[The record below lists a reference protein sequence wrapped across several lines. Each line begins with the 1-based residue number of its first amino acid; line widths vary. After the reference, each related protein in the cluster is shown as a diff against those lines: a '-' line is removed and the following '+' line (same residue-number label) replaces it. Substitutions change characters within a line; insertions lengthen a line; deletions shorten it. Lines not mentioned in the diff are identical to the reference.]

1 MPYVLAQRWIS
12 DTESDLG
19 LGTVVAVDVRTVT
32 ILFSAT
38 GESRHFS
45 RTDAPLTRVIFNPGD
60 TILSHEQWSLL
71 VTEVKEDN
79 GLIMYIGT
87 RTDTDEQNVS
97 LREVMLCHNIRF
109 NKPQDRM
116 FAGQIERMNHFALR
130 YDCLNVRHQ
139 MAQNDLL
146 GLAGT
151 RASLIPHQLHIA
163 KEVGSRYAPRVLLA
177 DEVGLGKTIEAGM
190 IIVQQVL
197 SGRAERVLI
206 LLPETLQHQWLV
218 EMRRR
223 FNLNFAIF
231 DEERCVEAN
240 MDADNPFDTEQLI
253 IASLSLL
260 RKGTR
265 YKQALDGDWDL
276 VVVDEAHHLE
286 WNSEKPSREYNIVE
300 GLAKNTP
307 GILLLTATPDQLG
320 HESHFARLRLLDPD
334 RFYDYQ
340 AFLAEEQAYQHV
352 ASAAN
357 ELLEQQTLSQ
367 ETKDVLITLLKER
380 DITTLLQAIDDEDGK
395 STARDTLLKL
405 LLERHGTSRV
415 LMRNT
420 RQAVKGFPQR
430 IVNTYSLPM
439 PNQYATSIKVA
450 KMMGSNKSISEG
462 AHKSLYPEEIFQ
474 EFEGQDATWWA
485 FDPRIDWLIE
495 LIKDS
500 KEKMLVICA
509 HAQTALVIEQA
520 LRVKEG
526 IRSAVFHEG
535 LSIIERDK
543 SAAYFAQS
551 ENGAQVLV
559 CSEIGSEGR
568 NFQFSRHL
576 VLFDLPLNPDLL
588 EQRIGRL
595 DRIGQENDIQLH
607 LPYLEGSSQ
616 KVLLDWY
623 HQGLNAF
630 EKTCPSG
637 GIVFNEVKESLFA
650 LLHDQETSVSSL
662 EEVIKQTSDIH
673 QVLKEKIENGRDRL
687 LELNSGGQKSGQA
700 IAARI
705 AKDDNGTQLPTFMFN
720 MMDICGV
727 EQEDHSDNA
736 LILKPGGHMLHSN
749 FPGIDEDGTTVTF
762 SRDTALA
769 REDFQFI
776 NWEHP
781 MVQGSI
787 DMVLSDTTGNN
798 AVSVLKSK
806 ALPAGTMLLELIF
819 VADTS
824 APKKYHIGRFLPPTP
839 MRLLMDKKGNE
850 LNNNISYEKLSDQL
864 SPIGRHIASK
874 LVGASQA
881 FIHQQV
887 QEGTNK
893 AQASLETIKA
903 GALEKMTQVLDMEL
917 ERLIDLKAVNP
928 NIRDEEI
935 AHLQTEKLQLA
946 KYIDNAQVQLDCL
959 RFIVVSPD

>member
-19 LGTVVAVDVRTVT
+19 LGTVVAVEGRTVT
-32 ILFSAT
+32 VLFSAT

-45 RTDAPLTRVIFNPGD
+45 REEAPLTRVIFNIGD
-60 TILSHEQWSLL
+60 SIKSHEGWNMI
-71 VTEVKEDN
+71 VTDLKDDN
-79 GLIMYIGT
+79 GLITYTGD
-87 RTDTDEQNVS
+87 REDNDETDVK

-116 FAGQIERMNHFALR
+116 FAGQIERMNHFSLR
-130 YDCLNVRHQ
+130 YDCLIQRHKMQ
-139 MAQNDLL
+139 QSDLL

-190 IIVQQVL
+190 IILQQVL
-197 SGRAERVLI
+197 TGRAERVLI
-206 LLPETLQHQWLV
+206 LLPDSLQHQWLV

-231 DEERCVEAN
+231 DEERCIEAGL
-240 MDADNPFDTEQLI
+240 DAENPFESEQLI

-260 RKGTR
+260 RKNVH

-276 VVVDEAHHLE
+276 IVVDEAHHLE
-286 WNSEKPSREYNIVE
+286 WNSIKPSREYRIVE
-300 GLAKNTP
+300 GLAQQTP

-340 AFLAEEQAYQHV
+340 SFLNEEKEYQHV
-352 ASAAN
+352 ATAAN
-357 ELLEQQTLSQ
+357 ELMEQQALSDDTRSTL
-367 ETKDVLITLLKER
+367 TKMLKER
-380 DITTLLQAIDDEDGK
+380 DISDLLDNIAQDPASASRDELLQ
-395 STARDTLLKL
+395 L
-405 LLERHGTSRV
+405 LLDRHGTSRV

-420 RQAVKGFPQR
+420 RHAVKGFPKR
-430 IVNTYSLPM
+430 ILNTYPLPM
-439 PNQYATSIKVA
+439 PKQYSGSIKVA
-450 KMMGSNKSISEG
+450 KLMGGKQSV
-462 AHKSLYPEEIFQ
+462 AQLALQSLYPEEIFQ
-474 EFEGQDATWWA
+474 SFEGKDASWWA
-485 FDPRIDWLIE
+485 FDPRIQWLIE
-495 LIKDS
+495 LIKSS
-500 KEKMLVICA
+500 KEKLLVICA
-509 HAQTALVIEQA
+509 HADTALVIEQA
-520 LRVKEG
+520 LRVKEA

-535 LSIIERDK
+535 LSLIERDK
-543 SAAYFAQS
+543 AAAFFAES

-568 NFQFSRHL
+568 NFQFARHL

-595 DRIGQENDIQLH
+595 DPIGQANDIQLH
-607 LPYLEGSSQ
+607 VPYLEGSSQ
-616 KVLLDWY
+616 KILLDWY
-623 HQGLNAF
+623 HQGLNSF
-630 EKTCPSG
+630 QETCPSG
-637 GIVFNEVKESLFA
+637 GLVFSDVQDALFDLLNDEETASQDLASLISTT
-650 LLHDQETSVSSL
+650 HEM
-662 EEVIKQTSDIH
+662 H
-673 QVLKEKIENGRDRL
+673 QQLKEKVEQGRDRL
-687 LELNSGGQKSGQA
+687 LELNSGGQKSGKE

-705 AKDDNGTQLPTFMFN
+705 AKIDDGHELPTFMFN
-720 MMDICGV
+720 MLDICGV

-736 LILKPGGHMLHSN
+736 IILRPSGHMLTGQ
-749 FPGIDEDGTTVTF
+749 FPALGEEGTTVTF
-762 SRDTALA
+762 SRETALA

-787 DMVLSDTTGNN
+787 DMILSDTTGNN
-798 AVSVLKSK
+798 AVSGLKSK

-824 APKKYHIGRFLPPTP
+824 APKKYHIGRFLPATP
-839 MRLLMDKKGNE
+839 MRLLMDKNGNN
-850 LNNNISYEKLSDQL
+850 LHKNISYDKLSVQL

-874 LVGASQA
+874 LVTASQA
-881 FIHQQV
+881 FIHLQV
-887 QEGTNK
+887 QQSSSLAQDALVDIK
-893 AQASLETIKA
+893 AQALA
-903 GALEKMTQVLDMEL
+903 KMNAELDSEL
-917 ERLIDLKAVNP
+917 SRLVDLQSVNP

-935 AHLQTEKLQLA
+935 EHLRTEQAQLA

-959 RFIVVSPD
+959 RFIVVSPE

>member
-12 DTESDLG
+12 DTESELG
-19 LGTVVAVDVRTVT
+19 LGTVVAVENRSVTV
-32 ILFSAT
+32 LFSAT
-38 GESRHFS
+38 GESRLFS
-45 RTDAPLTRVIFNPGD
+45 RTDAPLTRVIFNSGD
-60 TILSHEQWSLL
+60 SVQSHEGWSL
-71 VTEVKEDN
+71 TITDTKEN
-79 GLIMYIGT
+79 SGLITYIGT
-87 RTDTDEQNVS
+87 RDDTQETDVS

-116 FAGQIERMNHFALR
+116 FAGQIERMNHFSLR
-130 YDCLNVRHQ
+130 YDCLTQRHAMQ
-139 MAQNDLL
+139 QSDLL

-190 IIVQQVL
+190 IILQQVL
-197 SGRAERVLI
+197 TGRAERVLI
-206 LLPETLQHQWLV
+206 LLPDSLQHQWLV

-231 DEERCVEAN
+231 DQERCAEAN
-240 MDADNPFDTEQLI
+240 LDAENPFDTEQLI
-253 IASLSLL
+253 ITSLSLL
-260 RKGTR
+260 RNNTR

-286 WNSEKPSREYNIVE
+286 WNSEKPSREYRIVE
-300 GLAKNTP
+300 GLSQNTP

-340 AFLAEEQAYQHV
+340 SFLDEETAYQDV
-352 ASAAN
+352 ANAAN
-357 ELLEQQTLSQ
+357 ELIEQEQLTAEAKALLV
-367 ETKDVLITLLKER
+367 ELLKER
-380 DITTLLQAIDDEDGK
+380 SITVLLNDIEANPKSKSRETLLQ
-395 STARDTLLKL
+395 L
-405 LLERHGTSRV
+405 LLDRHGTSRV

-420 RQAVKGFPQR
+420 RQAVKGFPKR
-430 IVNTYSLPM
+430 IVNTYPLPM
-439 PNQYATSIKVA
+439 PGQYATSIKVS
-450 KMMGSNKSISEG
+450 KMMGGSKSIDVT
-462 AHKSLYPEEIFQ
+462 ALQSLYPEEIFQ
-474 EFEGQDATWWA
+474 EFEGKNASWWA
-485 FDPRIDWLIE
+485 FDPRIEWLIE
-495 LIKDS
+495 LIKSS
-500 KEKMLVICA
+500 KEKILIICA

-520 LRVKEG
+520 LRVKEA

-535 LSIIERDK
+535 LSLIERDK
-543 SAAYFAQS
+543 AAAYFAQS
-551 ENGAQVLV
+551 EDGAQVLV

-630 EKTCPSG
+630 AETCPSG
-637 GIVFNEVKESLFA
+637 GMVFGQVQDALFE
-650 LLHDQETSVSSL
+650 LLNDQETAQQTLESVI
-662 EEVIKQTSDIH
+662 EQTSSAH
-673 QVLKEKIENGRDRL
+673 QALKAKVEQGRDRL
-687 LELNSGGQKSGQA
+687 LELNSGGQSKGKE
-700 IAARI
+700 IAERI
-705 AKDDNGTQLPTFMFN
+705 KKVDNGTVLPTFMFN
-720 MMDICGV
+720 MLDICGV
-727 EQEDHSDNA
+727 EQEDHSENA
-736 LILKPGGHMLHSN
+736 IILRPSSHMLHSH
-749 FPGIDEDGTTVTF
+749 FPAIDEDGTTVTF
-762 SRDTALA
+762 SRETALS
-769 REDFQFI
+769 REDFQFV

-798 AVSVLKSK
+798 SVAVLKSK

-824 APKKYHIGRFLPPTP
+824 APKKYHIGRFLPATP
-839 MRLLMDKKGNE
+839 IRLLMDKNGND
-850 LNNNISYEKLSDQL
+850 LSGNVSYEKLSDQL

-874 LVGASQA
+874 LVTASQA

-887 QEGTNK
+887 QIGNDKVQE
-893 AQASLETIKA
+893 SLAVIKA
-903 GALEKMTQVLDMEL
+903 AASEKMSQALNKEI
-917 ERLIDLKAVNP
+917 ERLTDLKAINP
-928 NIRDEEI
+928 NIRQEEI
-935 AHLQTEKLQLA
+935 SHLETEQQQLA
-946 KYIDNAQVQLDCL
+946 QYIDNAQVQLDCL
-959 RFIVVSPD
+959 RYIVVSPE

>member
-19 LGTVVAVDVRTVT
+19 LGTVVAVDARTVT

-45 RTDAPLTRVIFNPGD
+45 RNDAPLTRVIFNVGD
-60 TILSHEQWSLL
+60 TIQSHEEWSIV
-71 VTEVKEDN
+71 VTDAKEDK
-79 GLIMYIGT
+79 GLITYTGT
-87 RTDTDEQNVS
+87 RTDTDEQDVS

-130 YDCLNVRHQ
+130 YDCLTARHQ

-197 SGRAERVLI
+197 TGRAERVLI

-223 FNLNFAIF
+223 FNLNFTIF

-240 MDADNPFDTEQLI
+240 MDAENPFDTEQLI

-286 WNSEKPSREYNIVE
+286 WNSEKPSREYSIVE
-300 GLAKNTP
+300 GLAQNTP

-340 AFLAEEQAYQHV
+340 AFLAEEKEYQHV

-357 ELLEQQTLSQ
+357 ELLEQSTLSSD
-367 ETKDVLITLLKER
+367 TKDVLTSLLKER
-380 DITTLLQAIDDEDGK
+380 DISELLAEIDADEQ
-395 STARDTLLKL
+395 SSARDTLLKL

-430 IVNTYSLPM
+430 IVNTYPLPM

-450 KMMGSNKSISEG
+450 KMMGGAKSVAEG
-462 AHKSLYPEEIFQ
+462 AQKSLYPEEIFQ
-474 EFEGQDATWWA
+474 EFEGKDASWWA

-495 LIKDS
+495 LIKES

-543 SAAYFAQS
+543 AAAYFAQS
-551 ENGAQVLV
+551 DDGAQVLV

-595 DRIGQENDIQLH
+595 DRIGQANDIQLH

-637 GIVFNEVKESLFA
+637 GIVFNQVKESLFA
-650 LLHDQETSVSSL
+650 LLHDNETCEQSL
-662 EEVIKQTSDIH
+662 EEIIAQTNATH
-673 QVLKEKIENGRDRL
+673 LELKEKIESGRDRL

-700 IAARI
+700 IAKRI
-705 AKDDNGTQLPTFMFN
+705 AKNDNGTQLPTFMFN

-736 LILKPGGHMLHSN
+736 LILKPGGHMLHSH
-749 FPGIDEDGTTVTF
+749 FPGLHEDGTTVTF

-787 DMVLSDTTGNN
+787 DMVLTDTTGNN

-839 MRLLMDKKGNE
+839 MRLLMDKNGNE

-874 LVGASQA
+874 LVGASQP

-893 AQASLETIKA
+893 ANESLTSIKA
-903 GALEKMTQVLDMEL
+903 DALSKMTKELDFEI
-917 ERLIDLKAVNP
+917 ERLTDLKAVNP

-935 AHLQTEKLQLA
+935 THLKTEKSQLT
-946 KYIDNAQVQLDCL
+946 KYIENAQVQLDCL
-959 RFIVVSPD
+959 RFIVVSPE

>member
-19 LGTVVAVDVRTVT
+19 LGTVVAVDARTVT

-45 RTDAPLTRVIFNPGD
+45 RTDAPLTRVIFSPGD
-60 TILSHEQWSLL
+60 TIQSHEEWSLL
-71 VTEVKEDN
+71 VGEVKEDN
-79 GLIMYIGT
+79 GLITYIGT
-87 RTDTDEQNVS
+87 RTDTDEKDVA

-116 FAGQIERMNHFALR
+116 FAGQIERMNHYALR
-130 YDCLNVRHQ
+130 YDCLTARHQ

-163 KEVGSRYAPRVLLA
+163 KEVGSRFAPRVLLA

-190 IIVQQVL
+190 IIVQQLL

-223 FNLNFAIF
+223 FNLNFTIF
-231 DEERCVEAN
+231 DEERCVEAG

-253 IASLSLL
+253 IAALPLIKQS
-260 RKGTR
+260 KR

-276 VVVDEAHHLE
+276 LVVDEAHHLE
-286 WNSEKPSREYNIVE
+286 WDSEKPSREYCVVE
-300 GLAKNTP
+300 GLAQQTP

-340 AFLAEEQAYQHV
+340 AFLKEETEYQFV
-352 ASAAN
+352 ANAAN
-357 ELLEQQTLSQ
+357 ELLEQPALSS
-367 ETKDVLITLLKER
+367 ETKDVLKALLKER
-380 DITTLLQAIDDEDGK
+380 DITPLLQAIEDDSD
-395 STARDTLLKL
+395 SDARDTLLKL

-420 RQAVKGFPQR
+420 RQAVKGFPKR
-430 IVNTYSLPM
+430 VVNTYPLTM
-439 PNQYATSIKVA
+439 PNQYSTSIKVA
-450 KMMGSNKSISEG
+450 KMMGNHKDIEEG
-462 AHKSLYPEEIFQ
+462 ALKSLYPEEIFQ
-474 EFEGQDATWWA
+474 EFEGKDASWWS
-485 FDPRIDWLIE
+485 FDPRIDWLID
-495 LIKDS
+495 LIKDT
-500 KEKMLVICA
+500 KEKMLIICA

-543 SAAYFAQS
+543 AAAYFAQN
-551 ENGAQVLV
+551 EDGAQVLV

-595 DRIGQENDIQLH
+595 DRIGQANDIQLH

-616 KVLLDWY
+616 KILLDWY
-623 HQGLNAF
+623 HEGLNAF

-637 GIVFNEVKESLFA
+637 GIVFSQVKESLFA
-650 LLHDQETSVSSL
+650 LLHDQETSEQSL
-662 EEVIKQTSDIH
+662 ETVISQTSEIH
-673 QVLKEKIENGRDRL
+673 TQLRDKIENGRDRL
-687 LELNSGGQKSGQA
+687 LELNSGGQKSGQE
-700 IAARI
+700 IAERI
-705 AKDDNGTQLPTFMFN
+705 AKNDNGTQLPTFMFN
-720 MMDICGV
+720 MMDICNV

-736 LILKPGGHMLHSN
+736 LVLKPSGHMLHSH
-749 FPGIDEDGTTVTF
+749 FPGVDEEGTTITF
-762 SRDTALA
+762 NRETALS

-787 DMVLSDTTGNN
+787 DMVLTDTTGNN
-798 AVSVLKSK
+798 AVSILKSK

-839 MRLLMDKKGNE
+839 MRLLMDKNGNE
-850 LNNNISYEKLSDQL
+850 LNSNISYEKLSDQL
-864 SPIGRHIASK
+864 SPIGRHVASK

-881 FIHQQV
+881 FIHQQIQV
-887 QEGTNK
+887 GTTK
-893 AQASLETIKA
+893 AKDSLESIKTS
-903 GALEKMTQVLDMEL
+903 ALEKMTQSLDNEL
-917 ERLIDLKAVNP
+917 ERLIDLQAVNP

-935 AHLQTEKLQLA
+935 QHLKTEKLQLA

>member
-19 LGTVVAVDVRTVT
+19 LGTVVALEGRTVT
-32 ILFSAT
+32 VLFSAT

-45 RTDAPLTRVIFNPGD
+45 RDDAPLTRVIFNPGD
-60 TILSHEQWSLL
+60 SVESHEGWSMT
-71 VTEVKEDN
+71 VTETKEEN
-79 GLIMYIGT
+79 GLITYIGT
-87 RTDTDEQNVS
+87 RNDTDEKDVT

-116 FAGQIERMNHFALR
+116 FAGQIERMNHFTLR
-130 YDCLNVRHQ
+130 YDCLVQRHKMQ
-139 MAQNDLL
+139 QSDLL

-190 IIVQQVL
+190 IILQQVL
-197 SGRAERVLI
+197 TGRAERVLI
-206 LLPETLQHQWLV
+206 LLPDSLQHQWLV

-231 DEERCVEAN
+231 DEERCCEAN
-240 MDADNPFDTEQLI
+240 LDAENPFDTEQLV
-253 IASLSLL
+253 IASLNLL
-260 RKGTR
+260 RKNNR

-276 VVVDEAHHLE
+276 LVVDEAHHLE
-286 WNSEKPSREYNIVE
+286 WNSEKPSREYRVVE
-300 GLAKNTP
+300 GLAQNVP

-340 AFLAEEQAYQHV
+340 SFLAEETAYQDV

-357 ELLEQQTLSQ
+357 ELLEQSQLSDD
-367 ETKDVLITLLKER
+367 TVAVLSELLKER
-380 DITTLLQAIDDEDGK
+380 DISDLLQRIADDAE
-395 STARDTLLKL
+395 SPARDELLKL

-420 RQAVKGFPQR
+420 RQAVKGFPKR
-430 IVNTYSLPM
+430 IVNTYPLAM
-439 PNQYATSIKVA
+439 PSQYATSIKVS
-450 KMMGSNKSISEG
+450 KMMGGSKSIE
-462 AHKSLYPEEIFQ
+462 ATAQQSLYPEEIFQ
-474 EFEGQDATWWA
+474 EFEGKDASWWS
-485 FDPRIDWLIE
+485 FDPRIEWLIE
-495 LIKDS
+495 QIKAS

-535 LSIIERDK
+535 LSLIERDK
-543 SAAYFAQS
+543 AAAYFAQS
-551 ENGAQVLV
+551 EDGAQVLV

-568 NFQFSRHL
+568 NFQFARHL

-595 DRIGQENDIQLH
+595 DRIGQANDIQLH
-607 LPYLEGSSQ
+607 LPYLAGSSQ
-616 KVLLDWY
+616 ELLLDWY
-623 HQGLNAF
+623 HRGLEAF
-630 EKTCPSG
+630 ENTCPSG
-637 GIVFNEVKESLFA
+637 GIVFNQVRDALFE
-650 LLHDQETSVSSL
+650 LLNDRETASISL
-662 EEVIKQTSDIH
+662 EQVIEQTQSIH
-673 QVLKEKIENGRDRL
+673 QELKQKVEQGRDRL
-687 LELNSGGQKSGQA
+687 LELNSGGQKSGQE
-700 IAARI
+700 IAQRI
-705 AKDDNGTQLPTFMFN
+705 AKRDNGTELPTFMFN
-720 MMDICGV
+720 MLDICGV
-727 EQEDHSDNA
+727 EQEDHSENA
-736 LILKPGGHMLHSN
+736 LILRPGGHMLHSQ
-749 FPGIDEDGTTVTF
+749 FPGLTDDGATVTF
-762 SRDTALA
+762 SRETALS

-824 APKKYHIGRFLPPTP
+824 APKKYHIGRFLPATP
-839 MRLLMDKKGNE
+839 VRMLMDKNGNN
-850 LNNNISYEKLSDQL
+850 LSANISYDKLSSQL

-887 QEGTNK
+887 QLGTTK
-893 AQASLETIKA
+893 AQEALATVKA
-903 GALEKMTQVLDMEL
+903 EALEKMNHALNQEL
-917 ERLIDLKAVNP
+917 ERMTDLKAVNP
-928 NIRDEEI
+928 NIREEE
-935 AHLQTEKLQLA
+935 LNFLRTEQQQLA

-959 RFIVVSPD
+959 RFIVVSPE